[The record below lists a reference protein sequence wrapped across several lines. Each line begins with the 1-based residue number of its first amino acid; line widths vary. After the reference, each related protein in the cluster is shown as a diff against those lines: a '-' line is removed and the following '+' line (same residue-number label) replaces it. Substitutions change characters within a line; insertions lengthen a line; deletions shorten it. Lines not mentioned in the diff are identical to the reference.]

1 MKKLADLLTGMR
13 FILAGWIAFTAWS
26 YLPEEAMGRLVAL
39 LLIAWTSD
47 VLDGALARRSGSSQQ
62 TWLGSLDLE
71 ADLSVSLALAFSLAV
86 WGGASTY
93 LLVAVLLA
101 GTIGW
106 VLFRSVAPIN
116 LGMGMIYGL
125 FILMAWRQETV
136 FALVILGWLGAAILF
151 NPTRAHQQVSGFLS
165 ESRRIILG
173 ETYNAPQEKEG

>member
-1 MKKLADLLTGMR
+1 
-13 FILAGWIAFTAWS
+13 
-26 YLPEEAMGRLVAL
+26 AL
-39 LLIAWTSD
+39 LLIAWTTD

-93 LLVAVLLA
+93 LLVGVLLA

-106 VLFRSVAPIN
+106 VLFRSLAPIN
-116 LGMGMIYGL
+116 LGMGTIYGL

-136 FALVILGWLGAAILF
+136 FALVITGWLGAAVML
-151 NPTRAHQQVSGFLS
+151 NPTRAYLQVSGFLS

-173 ETYNAPQEKEG
+173 EPLNAPQEKEG